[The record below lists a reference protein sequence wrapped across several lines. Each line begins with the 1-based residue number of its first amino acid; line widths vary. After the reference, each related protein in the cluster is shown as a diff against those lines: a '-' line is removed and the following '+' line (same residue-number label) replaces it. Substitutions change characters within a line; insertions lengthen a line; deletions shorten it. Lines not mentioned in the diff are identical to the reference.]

1 MQRLEPPDPPIVPST
16 EVIESS
22 SGEEAS
28 CTSKDYYDGAPVEY
42 NSEMDHRE
50 WNISNSDDSSNQ
62 MQGTV
67 RSHVLNVHDRG
78 DPIYSRQPVHEANI
92 ADPNRGKHA
101 LQENLIYKI
110 EELLDLSDV
119 HLEPGKH
126 NLTLM
131 FILSCFFTC

>member
-1 MQRLEPPDPPIVPST
+1 MQRLEPPDPPIAPST
-16 EVIESS
+16 EVIESC

-28 CTSKDYYDGAPVEY
+28 STSKDYYDGAPVEY

-62 MQGTV
+62 QQVTV
-67 RSHVLNVHDRG
+67 RSHTLNVHERG

-92 ADPNRGKHA
+92 ADSNRGKHP

-110 EELLDLSDV
+110 EELLDQNDI

-126 NLTLM
+126 NLTLVL
-131 FILSCFFTC
+131 ILSCYC